1 MLGNAEIMEHTR
13 KPIDESDVV
22 PNVCKLAYLIVYNEF
37 FKVYFLWYC
46 EPIFIERNLFT
57 TTFYVS
63 FFLHGTGQCIYIYIY
78 HWHNNPHWAKI
89 LFGAFYC
96 FACFS
101 YCPPPNF
108 WNWHLLGHFLHHLGF
123 FFLLLSVIDFFVFT
137 L

>member
-37 FKVYFLWYC
+37 FKVYFLW
-46 EPIFIERNLFT
+46 
-57 TTFYVS
+57 VS
-63 FFLHGTGQCIYIYIY
+63 WTDIYRKKSIYNYFLHQFFLHGTGQCIYISLAQQ
-78 HWHNNPHWAKI
+78 PTLGQDPVRSI
-89 LFGAFYC
+89 LLLCMLFLL
-96 FACFS
+96 
-101 YCPPPNF
+101 PPPK
-108 WNWHLLGHFLHHLGF
+108 FLKLTPFRPLSTSSRF

>member
-37 FKVYFLWYC
+37 FKVYFLW
-46 EPIFIERNLFT
+46 
-57 TTFYVS
+57 VS
-63 FFLHGTGQCIYIYIY
+63 WTDIYRKKSIYNYFLCQFFLHGTGQCIYISLAQQ
-78 HWHNNPHWAKI
+78 PTLGQDPVRSI
-89 LFGAFYC
+89 LLLCMLFLL
-96 FACFS
+96 
-101 YCPPPNF
+101 PPPK
-108 WNWHLLGHFLHHLGF
+108 FLKLTPFRPLSTSSRF

>member
-37 FKVYFLWYC
+37 FKVYFLWYR

-63 FFLHGTGQCIYIYIY
+63 FFYMVLDNAYIY

-96 FACFS
+96 FAWFS
-101 YCPPPNF
+101 YCPPPK
-108 WNWHLLGHFLHHLGF
+108 FLKLTPFRPLSTSSRF